1 MEEVLRQ
8 FADWVALGVE
18 TAAALLIAIG
28 AMEALVAVLRPRGM
42 TIGRKRMV
50 WLNFARWL
58 VLALE
63 FELAADIIRTSITP
77 SWDDIGQLGAIAVIR
92 TFLSYFLDKD
102 IRELG
107 ELPARA
113 EGTGAAHP
121 AI

>member
-1 MEEVLRQ
+1 MVEEVLRQ

-77 SWDDIGQLGAIAVIR
+77 SWAGWAQCQITIQAPGYSHRETHLWTITGPGATNA
-92 TFLSYFLDKD
+92 T
-102 IRELG
+102 
-107 ELPARA
+107 
-113 EGTGAAHP
+113 AAGFNVK
-121 AI
+121 